1 MSSFPRA
8 ATADQQFR
16 NELKGGD
23 APSRTELKE
32 ASEKLQDLGEEL
44 LTLRADLFAGLPLPE
59 KLQDAILEA
68 KRITNFEGRRRQK
81 QFIGKL
87 MHRLD
92 ADALEAVAA
101 ALRVQRSQSA
111 QDTRRLHRAE
121 KWRDALIADDA
132 QLGPWLEEFPGTDA
146 QQLRA
151 LIRQA
156 RKDARDAKPGEARAR
171 GGPTGRSSP
180 WCGSSSVLQPI
191 PRPEDP
197 PDRRPGRPPG
207 RRGSSRG

>member
-1 MSSFPRA
+1 MARKSRKGYYVEGEFIPEGS
-8 ATADQQFR
+8 TADQQFR

-23 APSRTELKE
+23 TPSRTELKQ
-32 ASEKLQDLGEEL
+32 ASEKLQELGEEL
-44 LTLRADLFAGLPLPE
+44 LTLRADLFASLELPE
-59 KLQDAILEA
+59 KLRDAILEA
-68 KRITNFEGRRRQK
+68 KRITNFEGMRRQK

-111 QDTRRLHRAE
+111 QDTQRLHRAE
-121 KWRDALIADDA
+121 KWRDGLIADDA
-132 QLGPWLEEFPGTDA
+132 HLGAWLEEFPGTDA

-156 RKDARDAKPGEARAR
+156 RKEAGDAKPGQPLRQGRAYR
-171 GGPTGRSSP
+171 QIFALVREQL
-180 WCGSSSVLQPI
+180 SSSAGTP
-191 PRPEDP
+191 
-197 PDRRPGRPPG
+197 
-207 RRGSSRG
+207 S

>member
-1 MSSFPRA
+1 MARKSRKGYYVEGEFVPEGSA
-8 ATADQQFR
+8 ADQQFR

-23 APSRTELKE
+23 TPSRTELKQ
-32 ASEKLQDLGEEL
+32 ASEKLQELGEEL
-44 LTLRADLFAGLPLPE
+44 LTLRADLFASLPLPE
-59 KLQDAILEA
+59 KLRDAILEA
-68 KRITNFEGRRRQK
+68 KRINNFEGMRRQK

-111 QDTRRLHRAE
+111 QDTQRLHRAE

-132 QLGPWLEEFPGTDA
+132 QLGAWLEEFPGTDA

-151 LIRQA
+151 LVRQA
-156 RKDARDAKPGEARAR
+156 RKEARKDAGDAKPGQSLRQGRAYR
-171 GGPTGRSSP
+171 QLFVLVREQL
-180 WCGSSSVLQPI
+180 SSSAGNP
-191 PRPEDP
+191 
-197 PDRRPGRPPG
+197 
-207 RRGSSRG
+207 S

>member
-1 MSSFPRA
+1 MARKSRKGYYVEGEFVAEGSA
-8 ATADQQFR
+8 ADQQFR
-16 NELKGGD
+16 NELKGGA
-23 APSRTELKE
+23 APSRTELKA

-59 KLQDAILEA
+59 KLRDAILEGR
-68 KRITNFEGRRRQK
+68 RITNFEGRRRQK

-111 QDTRRLHRAE
+111 EDTRRLHQAE
-121 KWRDALIADDA
+121 KWRDALIADDG
-132 QLGPWLEEFPGTDA
+132 QLGPWLDQFPGTDA

-156 RKDARDAKPGEARAR
+156 RKEARDPRPGEALRQGRAYR
-171 GGPTGRSSP
+171 QIFAILREQL
-180 WCGSSSVLQPI
+180 SSSA
-191 PRPEDP
+191 
-197 PDRRPGRPPG
+197 
-207 RRGSSRG
+207 GSPS